1 MRHWEIWRT
10 AIPDFT
16 MEVEHF
22 HIPQKKESGI
32 DEDETVAFS
41 IRTTNKGSFVNDL
54 PSKKASGK
62 KFVFRGVV
70 DFQVNG
76 EGLIKSVEE
85 WYSWDFGEGKDV
97 TEFHSLPVRT

>member
-1 MRHWEIWRT
+1 
-10 AIPDFT
+10 

>member
-1 MRHWEIWRT
+1 MEMDEIVT
-10 AIPDFT
+10 
-16 MEVEHF
+16 
-22 HIPQKKESGI
+22 
-32 DEDETVAFS
+32 FS
-41 IRTTNKGSFVNDL
+41 IRTINKGTSVNDL